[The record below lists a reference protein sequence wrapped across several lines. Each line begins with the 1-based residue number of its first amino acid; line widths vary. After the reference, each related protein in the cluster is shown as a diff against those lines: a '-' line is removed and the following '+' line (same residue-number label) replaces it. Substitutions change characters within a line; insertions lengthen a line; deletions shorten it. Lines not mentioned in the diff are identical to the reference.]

1 MLRKTLLKF
10 RHHPGKS
17 RVPKA
22 SEPASD
28 SPGNRNAHSSKMHAS
43 LGGRRN
49 AHRLLMLGAL
59 VIACLSC
66 GCAGQDQTGGV
77 PPDLLKMGN
86 GSTVPFEQTLNNIGR
101 LSPEELQAQLSATV
115 SSSRTKQETRREA
128 AYVLARSLQKAPVN
142 PDLKAALSLYG
153 EAEKVPA
160 LKARCLLHSAEC
172 AAILGQE
179 KVVRKALT
187 EILTLAQS
195 DEDRASAE
203 YGLAQSFLR
212 GNEKERAKEAFTE
225 LRKKFPRSNY
235 ALGAAYYLAEM
246 HAAEPAEQE
255 KALMFY
261 REYLKASPDGHFARN
276 ILTDL
281 AALKRYA
288 PTAADKVLFGQ
299 VHYVHGDWQ
308 AALEEWTQSQTAG
321 HWYERAICLIRLKRN
336 EEAKRVLSAGISA
349 QTSDD
354 ALPSAARTLCQML
367 SLDEAVAVWK
377 TILAKSKRYGD
388 LALFNLAIRADPP
401 QSVNYYR
408 ELLKKYPQSDFAAEA
423 SWWTFWDQ
431 VQQGKLK
438 PALSQ
443 AEAAEKQYAKT
454 RSASRFAFWSG
465 KLNERLNQKEA
476 AIVAYK
482 KTESSYAS
490 NYYGW
495 RAHHRLKALSGGQ
508 DIGWTTSPTRKHPNS
523 RWSWP
528 ALPALESNQQLEQQ
542 VGTTVSLLV
551 KLHQWEEALE
561 LLPTS
566 NNATIR
572 SYLLAM
578 VNLPLDAINT
588 AGTNLTGKPESAA
601 RWQLAYPLLY
611 AAIIAQE
618 SGKVALDPLLVQAL
632 IREESRYN
640 PLALS
645 SSNAIGLMQL
655 LPGTAYGIAKRT
667 GVNLTNNA
675 DIYKPENNLTL
686 GINYLSYV
694 VKRNQTAGPNAA
706 MLGVAS
712 YNGGPNAVSTW
723 VSRMRKQGAT
733 DWDTF
738 VEGIPLKETRDY
750 VRKVFG
756 SYWNYQAIYQLPAKE
771 R

>member
-17 RVPKA
+17 RVPTA
-22 SEPASD
+22 SEPAFG
-28 SPGNRNAHSSKMHAS
+28 SPENKIARSGKMQARP
-43 LGGRRN
+43 GGRRQ
-49 AHRLLMLGAL
+49 AHRLLTLGAL
-59 VIACLSC
+59 AITCLSC
-66 GCAGQDQTGGV
+66 GCAGKDQAGPV
-77 PPDLLKMGN
+77 PPDLLRMGN
-86 GSTVPFEQTLNNIGR
+86 GSAVPFEQTLNNIGR
-101 LSPEELQAQLSATV
+101 LSPEELQSQLSATV
-115 SSSRTKQETRREA
+115 SSTATRPETRRQA
-128 AYVLARSLQKAPVN
+128 AYVLARSLQKMPVN

-153 EAEKVPA
+153 EAEKVAA
-160 LKARCLLHSAEC
+160 LKERCLLHSAEC

-195 DEDRASAE
+195 DEDKASAE

-212 GNEKERAKEAFTE
+212 GNERERAKDAFTE

-255 KALMFY
+255 SALMYY

-281 AALKRYA
+281 AALKHYA
-288 PTAADKVLFGQ
+288 PTGADRALFGQ

-321 HWYERAICLIRLKRN
+321 HWYERAICLLRLNRK
-336 EEAKRVLSAGISA
+336 EEAKRVLSAGIST

-354 ALPSAARTLCQML
+354 ALPAAARTLCQML
-367 SLDEAVAVWK
+367 SHDEAVALWQTV
-377 TILAKSKRYGD
+377 LAKSKRYGD
-388 LALFNLAIRADPP
+388 LALFNLAIRNEPP
-401 QSVNYYR
+401 QSVGYYR
-408 ELLKKYPQSDFAAEA
+408 ELLQKYPQSDFAAEA

-431 VQQGKLK
+431 VQQGKIK
-438 PALSQ
+438 PALAQ
-443 AEAAEKQYAKT
+443 AEAAEKRYAKT
-454 RSASRFAFWSG
+454 RPASRFAFWAG

-476 AIVAYK
+476 AIAAYK
-482 KTESSYAS
+482 KTESNYAS

-495 RAHHRLKALSGGQ
+495 RAHHRLKALSGGK
-508 DIGWTTSPTRKHPNS
+508 DIGWTTAQTRKHPNS
-523 RWSWP
+523 SWTWP
-528 ALPALESNQQLEQQ
+528 ALPTLESYQQLEQQ
-542 VGTTVSLLV
+542 VGPTVSLLV

-561 LLPTS
+561 LLPTG
-566 NNATIR
+566 NHATIR
-572 SYLLAM
+572 AFLLAM
-578 VNLPLDAINT
+578 VNLPLDAINA
-588 AGTNLTGKPESAA
+588 AGTNLIGKPEPTA

-611 AAIIAQE
+611 AATVSPE

-655 LPGTAYGIAKRT
+655 LPGTAYGIAKRI
-667 GVNLTNNA
+667 GVNLTSNA
-675 DIYKPENNLTL
+675 DIYKPENNLAL

-723 VSRMRKQGAT
+723 VSRMKRQGAT
-733 DWDTF
+733 DWDAF

-756 SYWNYQAIYQLPAKE
+756 SYWNYQAIYQPPAK
-771 R
+771 